1 MEALIMTDKCRVPRV
16 RISCV
21 LHAVFPPLGRSLAL
35 RTFGAVHDDLLLLR
49 DGRLPVAD
57 LVGVLVLGDDLG
69 EKVDVADGQ
78 PERVRSTTRS
88 LFESLH

>member
-1 MEALIMTDKCRVPRV
+1 MQSSTTRT
-16 RISCV
+16 
-21 LHAVFPPLGRSLAL
+21 LARL
-35 RTFGAVHDDLLLLR
+35 TFGAVHDDLLLLR

-78 PERVRSTTRS
+78 PERVRSATRS